1 MKNERESVRITKVPL
16 KPSSITGE
24 SVPGGI
30 IHSAV
35 NTKKPLSENMG
46 PVNPHRGAVIHGH
59 AFLQVSAR
67 RILNQARQG
76 VGSDRQK
83 LTLRLLITTW
93 PLKNHLTSGCALNAT
108 R

>member
-1 MKNERESVRITKVPL
+1 MKDEGESGRITKAPT

-24 SVPGGI
+24 NVLGGI
-30 IHSAV
+30 MHSAAS
-35 NTKKPLSENMG
+35 TKKPLSENMG
-46 PVNPHRGAVIHGH
+46 PVNLHRGAVIHGH

-83 LTLRLLITTW
+83 LTWRLLTMTW
-93 PLKNHLTSGCALNAT
+93 PLRSHLTNGCALNAT